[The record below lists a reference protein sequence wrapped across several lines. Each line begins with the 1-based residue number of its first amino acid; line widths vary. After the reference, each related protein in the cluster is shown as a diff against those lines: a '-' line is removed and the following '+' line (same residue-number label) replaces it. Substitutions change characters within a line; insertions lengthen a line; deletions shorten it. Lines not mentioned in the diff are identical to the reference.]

1 MPLDQSFDDVWAECE
16 DLFGQARQTL
26 ATLKEPQP
34 AHVVQASVNA
44 LFRATHTLKGMAGML
59 GYPVFSKAAH
69 RLEDIFDLMR
79 KGRLRSTDSL
89 IETLE
94 AGILALESG
103 LDSLRRGRPEP
114 EDYLQPVRRQIGEL
128 EAMARP
134 AEGQTQD
141 LTTLLDLPLETLKAL
156 SDYERLRVTAVL
168 RAGTP
173 IHALGVCLDYATFD
187 ERLRA
192 ISETLAAR
200 GELISTLPWDLP
212 PEREGLAFLLLWAG
226 LTLEPLPVEAGEAME
241 SRQLVDPA
249 GIPASLRAP
258 AALPPEVVPE
268 RLPEG
273 PAPPV
278 VPVHEAEILRLPAQ
292 RVEELEARLMTVGQ
306 LRDTTSRLLRRVEE
320 ADLEAPR
327 ALLSEME
334 TGLLDVQKSLL
345 QMRMVKVES
354 LFSRIEPMVKN
365 LSRDLGKPVRL
376 QLQGGELEVERS
388 LLSRLADPFLHLV
401 RNALDHGLELPSER
415 LAQGKTETGTLKLSA
430 SQWGRNLRFDLRDD
444 GRGFDL
450 ARIEARGLE
459 LGLLEDGERPDPER
473 LLRLSLEPGFSTQDQ
488 ASQISGRGVGM
499 DVVRS
504 EVESLGGEIHLS
516 TEPRRGSLIRLTL
529 PLSRAVVNCLKVRCE
544 GQVFGIPLASVLRV
558 QTGRTPLVGGMRVE
572 VLGERLPLE
581 SLQACLGLR
590 DPEAQ
595 RTFVVL
601 TQRGGPA
608 GRGSFE
614 VAIGVDQ
621 VLGRGDVLLRSL
633 PELAQTPGI
642 MGGSPQEDGI
652 LWVVDPEAVLGLAMD
667 SLMRRVAS
675 V

>member
-1 MPLDQSFDDVWAECE
+1 MLLDQSFDDVWAECE

-44 LFRATHTLKGMAGML
+44 LFRTTHTLKGMAGML

-156 SDYERLRVTAVL
+156 SDYERMRVTAVL
-168 RAGTP
+168 LAGTP
-173 IHALGVCLDYATFD
+173 IHGLGVCLDYSNFD

-192 ISETLAAR
+192 ISEALAAR

-212 PEREGLAFLLLWAG
+212 PDREGLAFLLLWAG
-226 LTLEPLPVEAGEAME
+226 ATLEPLPVEAGEALG

-249 GIPASLRAP
+249 RIPASLRAP
-258 AALPPEVVPE
+258 TPPEPAPAV
-268 RLPEG
+268 LPEG
-273 PAPPV
+273 PAAPLAA
-278 VPVHEAEILRLPAQ
+278 VHDGEILRLPAQ
-292 RVEELEARLMTVGQ
+292 RVEALEARLMSVGQ
-306 LRDTTSRLLRRVEE
+306 LRDTASRLLRRVEQAE
-320 ADLEAPR
+320 LNAPR
-327 ALLSEME
+327 ALLTEME

-354 LFSRIEPMVKN
+354 LFARIEPMVKS

-388 LLSRLADPFLHLV
+388 LLSRLAEPFLHLV

-459 LGLLEDGERPDPER
+459 LGLLDAGERPDPDR

-558 QTGRTPLVGGMRVE
+558 QTGRDPLRGGERVE
-572 VLGERLPLE
+572 VHDNLIPLE

-590 DPEAQ
+590 EPEAQ

-601 TQRGGPA
+601 TQQGGPA
-608 GRGSFE
+608 GRGGFE
-614 VAIGVDQ
+614 LAIGVDQ

-652 LWVVDPEAVLGLAMD
+652 LWVLDPEAVLGLATD
-667 SLMRRVAS
+667 SLMRRVANA
-675 V
+675 

>member
-1 MPLDQSFDDVWAECE
+1 MDQSFDDVWAECE
-16 DLFGQARQTL
+16 DLFGQARETL
-26 ATLKEPQP
+26 ATLKAPQP

-44 LFRATHTLKGMAGML
+44 LFRTTHTLKGMAGML

-89 IETLE
+89 VETLE
-94 AGILALESG
+94 AGVLALESE
-103 LDSLRRGRPEP
+103 LESLRRGRPEP
-114 EDYLQPVRRQIGEL
+114 EDYLQAVRRQLGEL

-134 AEGQTQD
+134 IEGQAQD
-141 LTTLLDLPLETLKAL
+141 LTTLLDLPPETLKAL
-156 SDYERLRVTAVL
+156 SDYERMRVTAL
-168 RAGTP
+168 LLAGTP
-173 IHALGVCLDYATFD
+173 IHALGVCLDYSNFD
-187 ERLRA
+187 DRLRA
-192 ISETLAAR
+192 ISEALAGR

-212 PEREGLAFLLLWAG
+212 SEREGLAFLLLWAG
-226 LTLEPLPVEAGEAME
+226 ATLEPLPVEPGEALE

-249 GIPASLRAP
+249 QIPASLRAP
-258 AALPPEVVPE
+258 A
-268 RLPEG
+268 
-273 PAPPV
+273 PAPPPETAPERPPESATP
-278 VPVHEAEILRLPAQ
+278 PVAPAHDAEILRLPAQ
-292 RVEELEARLMTVGQ
+292 RVEALEARLMTVGQ
-306 LRDTTSRLLRRVEE
+306 LRDTASRLLRRVEE
-320 ADLEAPR
+320 AELDAPR
-327 ALLSEME
+327 ALLAEME

-388 LLSRLADPFLHLV
+388 LLSRLAEPFLHLV

-415 LAQGKTETGTLKLSA
+415 LAQGKTETGNLKLSA
-430 SQWGRNLRFDLRDD
+430 SQWGRSLRFDLRDD

-450 ARIEARGLE
+450 ARIEARGLA
-459 LGLLEDGERPDPER
+459 LGLLEAGERPDPQR

-504 EVESLGGEIHLS
+504 EVESLGGEVHLS

-544 GQVFGIPLASVLRV
+544 KQVFGIPLASVLRV
-558 QTGRTPLVGGMRVE
+558 QTGRTPLSGGVRVE
-572 VLGERLPLE
+572 VLGNLIPLE

-595 RTFVVL
+595 HTFVVL
-601 TQRGGPA
+601 TQQGGPA

-633 PELAQTPGI
+633 PELAQAPGI

-652 LWVVDPEAVLGLAMD
+652 LWVIDPEAVLGLAMD
-667 SLMRRVAS
+667 SLMRRVAH

>member
-1 MPLDQSFDDVWAECE
+1 MDQSFDDVWAECE
-16 DLFGQARQTL
+16 DLFGQARETL

-44 LFRATHTLKGMAGML
+44 LFRTTHTLKGMAGML
-59 GYPVFSKAAH
+59 GYPVFSRAAH

-94 AGILALESG
+94 AGVLALESG
-103 LDSLRRGRPEP
+103 LEGLRRGRPEP
-114 EDYLQPVRRQIGEL
+114 EDYLQSVRRQIGEL

-134 AEGQTQD
+134 TEGQAHD
-141 LTTLLDLPLETLKAL
+141 LSTLLDLPPETLKAL
-156 SDYERLRVTAVL
+156 SDYERTRVTAVL
-168 RAGTP
+168 LAGTP
-173 IHALGVCLDYATFD
+173 IHGLGICLDYSTFD

-192 ISETLAAR
+192 ISEALGTR

-212 PEREGLAFLLLWAG
+212 PDRDGLAFLLLWAG
-226 LTLEPLPVEAGEAME
+226 VTLEPLPVQGGEVLE
-241 SRQLVDPA
+241 SRQLVDP
-249 GIPASLRAP
+249 GQIPVSLRARVPEP
-258 AALPPEVVPE
+258 APE
-268 RLPEG
+268 RLPETPSAPAT
-273 PAPPV
+273 PAPD
-278 VPVHEAEILRLPAQ
+278 AEILRLPAQ
-292 RVEELEARLMTVGQ
+292 RVEALEARLMTVGQ
-306 LRDTTSRLLRRVEE
+306 LRDTASRLLRRFEE
-320 ADLEAPR
+320 AELDAPR

-354 LFSRIEPMVKN
+354 LFSRIEPMVKS

-376 QLQGGELEVERS
+376 QLHGGELEVERS
-388 LLSRLADPFLHLV
+388 LLSRLAESFLHLV

-415 LAQGKTETGTLKLSA
+415 LAQGKSETGTLKLSA

-450 ARIEARGLE
+450 ARIQARGRE
-459 LGLLEDGERPDPER
+459 LGLLEAGERPDPER
-473 LLRLSLEPGFSTQDQ
+473 LLRLTLEPGFSTQDE

-499 DVVRS
+499 DVVRA
-504 EVESLGGEIHLS
+504 EVEALGGEIHLS

-558 QTGRTPLVGGMRVE
+558 QSGRIPLSGGVRVE
-572 VLGERLPLE
+572 VLGRLIPLE

-590 DPEAQ
+590 EPEAQ

-601 TQRGGPA
+601 TQQGGPA

-621 VLGRGDVLLRSL
+621 VLDRGDVLLRSL

-642 MGGSPQEDGI
+642 MGGSPQEDGV

-667 SLMRRVAS
+667 SLMRRVAH

>member
-1 MPLDQSFDDVWAECE
+1 MDQSFDDVWAECE
-16 DLFGQARQTL
+16 DLFGQARETL

-44 LFRATHTLKGMAGML
+44 LFRTTHTLKGMAGML

-94 AGILALESG
+94 AGVLALESG
-103 LDSLRRGRPEP
+103 LDGLRRGRPEP

-134 AEGQTQD
+134 TEGQAQD

-156 SDYERLRVTAVL
+156 SEYERTRVTAVL
-168 RAGTP
+168 LAGTP
-173 IHALGVCLDYATFD
+173 IHGLGICLDYSTFD

-192 ISETLAAR
+192 ISEALGTR

-212 PEREGLAFLLLWAG
+212 PDREGLAFLLLWAG
-226 LTLEPLPVEAGEAME
+226 AALEPLPVEAGEVLE

-249 GIPASLRAP
+249 LIPASLRAP
-258 AALPPEVVPE
+258 TPPELATASSHE
-268 RLPEG
+268 S
-273 PAPPV
+273 PAAPV
-278 VPVHEAEILRLPAQ
+278 APVHDGEILRLPAQ
-292 RVEELEARLMTVGQ
+292 RVEALEARLMTVGQ
-306 LRDTTSRLLRRVEE
+306 LRDSASRLLRRVEE
-320 ADLEAPR
+320 AELDAPR

-354 LFSRIEPMVKN
+354 LFSRIEPMVKS

-376 QLQGGELEVERS
+376 QFQGGELEVERS

-459 LGLLEDGERPDPER
+459 LGLLEAGERPDPER

-558 QTGRTPLVGGMRVE
+558 QAGRVPLRGGERVE
-572 VLGERLPLE
+572 VLGTSIPLE

-590 DPEAQ
+590 EPGAQ

-601 TQRGGPA
+601 TQQGGPA